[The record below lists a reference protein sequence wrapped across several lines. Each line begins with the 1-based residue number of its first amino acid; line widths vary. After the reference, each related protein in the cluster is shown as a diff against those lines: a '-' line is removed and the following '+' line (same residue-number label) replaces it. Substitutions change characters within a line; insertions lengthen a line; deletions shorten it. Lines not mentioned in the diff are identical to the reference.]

1 MVSAL
6 FVTIPSFGTSHPWKP
21 QHLLTPVVLWEL
33 SGLSLK
39 GERQLHPSRSQPSRS
54 QVSGDKRF
62 RTLLVQIHPGAKNTT
77 GSFSDISGKERGR
90 QLGSWIWGGGIGVE
104 LLSAPLASHLP
115 LPAFPPPPLSPML
128 PSRILGTFHAV

>member
-6 FVTIPSFGTSHPWKP
+6 FVTIPSFGTSRPWKP

-77 GSFSDISGKERGR
+77 GSFSDISGKERG
-90 QLGSWIWGGGIGVE
+90 S
-104 LLSAPLASHLP
+104 
-115 LPAFPPPPLSPML
+115 
-128 PSRILGTFHAV
+128 